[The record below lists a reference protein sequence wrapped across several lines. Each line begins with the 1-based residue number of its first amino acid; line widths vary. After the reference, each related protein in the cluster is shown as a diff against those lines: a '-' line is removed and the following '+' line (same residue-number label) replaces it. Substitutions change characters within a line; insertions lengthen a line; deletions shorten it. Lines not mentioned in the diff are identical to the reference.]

1 MILTT
6 DVILKSHFASILFAN
21 ILSCFANVL
30 IHFPNFYHLINGLNK
45 QEVYK
50 CVSTFFVMA
59 ATVRYILRVLIKN
72 SSNSQR
78 LWIFSWRILCSQW
91 RILQSLMPNE
101 HPIYLHSARFV
112 S

>member
-6 DVILKSHFASILFAN
+6 DVILKSRFASVLFAN
-21 ILSCFANVL
+21 ILSCFANML

-45 QEVYK
+45 RYTNLDFFCHGCNNEVY
-50 CVSTFFVMA
+50 T
-59 ATVRYILRVLIKN
+59 RVFIKN
-72 SSNSQR
+72 SINSHR

-91 RILQSLMPNE
+91 RILQSLMRNE
-101 HPIYLHSARFV
+101 HPIYLHSTRFV